1 MNKVNPL
8 VFKNKLSVEF
18 LPTETLLGIKTVN
31 CEVLCD
37 DDKYRWVN
45 GLEIG
50 LIFLTISYVNIK
62 L

>member
-18 LPTETLLGIKTVN
+18 LPTETLLGLKTVN
-31 CEVLCD
+31 CEILCD
-37 DDKYRWVN
+37 DDKYRWVS

>member
-18 LPTETLLGIKTVN
+18 LPTETLFGLKTVN

>member
-18 LPTETLLGIKTVN
+18 LPTETLFGLKTVN

-37 DDKYRWVN
+37 DNKYRWVN

>member
-1 MNKVNPL
+1 MSKVNPL
-8 VFKNKLSVEF
+8 VFKNRFNIEF
-18 LPTETLLGIKTVN
+18 LPTETLLGFKTVN

-50 LIFLTISYVNIK
+50 LIFLTLSFVNIR

>member
-18 LPTETLLGIKTVN
+18 LPTETLFGLKTVN
-31 CEVLCD
+31 CEILCD

-50 LIFLTISYVNIK
+50 LIFLTLSFVNIR

>member
-18 LPTETLLGIKTVN
+18 LPTETLFGLNTVN

-37 DDKYRWVN
+37 EDKYRWVN